1 MTKKHT
7 EKEMHIAIRNYQHVT
22 SKGGHNFSYREA
34 KKRIQ
39 DHIDGKR
46 YDSTYYVLENILYYK
61 LNNVNYALG
70 Y

>member
-1 MTKKHT
+1 MKRRTN
-7 EKEMHIAIRNYQHVT
+7 KEMNIAIQNYRMVV
-22 SKGGHNFSYREA
+22 KDWFKREYSYKQV
-34 KKRIQ
+34 KKLIE

>member
-1 MTKKHT
+1 MKRRTD
-7 EKEMHIAIRNYQHVT
+7 KEMHIAIRNYQHVT
-22 SKGGHNFSYREA
+22 SKDGHNFSYREA

-46 YDSTYYVLENILYYK
+46 YDSTYYVLESILYYK